1 MVINVSMDQKG
12 IATADLLFATL
23 IAIVIMASMVSTI
36 GNEASKSQSGDLGTI
51 RVVGEKVAETV
62 NIVYTNGNGYA
73 MNLTLTNVTN
83 SSNYTIGVS
92 NGGVLVNYQGK
103 TININ
108 TLPKINVT
116 SVNMTQGKMYLV
128 KNNNG
133 TITFTLL

>member
-1 MVINVSMDQKG
+1 MDQKG

-36 GNEASKSQSGDLGTI
+36 GNEVSKSQSGDLGTI

-116 SVNMTQGKMYLV
+116 SVNMTQGKKYLV

-133 TITFTLL
+133 TITFTLI